1 MRLLVVSQYFWPENF
16 RVNELVSELVARGHD
31 VTVLTGRPNYP
42 EGKTFAEYEREP
54 SRFES
59 YKNARIIRVPLR
71 PRGSG
76 SLQLALNYLSFLF
89 WATLV
94 GAWKLRGREFDAVF
108 SFQVSPVTSSLPALW
123 LSRLKQVPMLMW
135 VLDLWPETLSA
146 VGAVKSPRALNAV
159 GRLVGY
165 IYRHCDLVLV
175 QSRAFVASVERWSGS
190 SSRVRYFPAW
200 VEAVFDNG
208 TSEIASE
215 AANFH
220 DSFNVMFAGN
230 IGEAQDFPSI
240 LAAATSMKHRK
251 EIRWLVV
258 GDGRA
263 MGEVRTE
270 IERRGLEDSM
280 ILLGRHALERMPSF
294 FNAADA
300 LLVSLKSDPVFDMT
314 IPGKVQSYLA
324 TGVPILG
331 MLGGEGARVIA
342 ESRAGLV
349 CDAGDGAALAANV
362 TKLAAMPLAE
372 RKEMGKRGRNYARQE
387 FDRTVLLSR
396 LEEWLR
402 ELTRPTTDPLSSTQ
416 SR

>member
-42 EGKTFAEYEREP
+42 EGRTFAEYKQDP
-54 SRFES
+54 GRFES
-59 YKNARIIRVPLR
+59 YKNARIVRVPLR
-71 PRGSG
+71 PRGNG

-89 WATLV
+89 WATLL
-94 GAWKLRGREFDAVF
+94 GSWRLRGRQFDAVF
-108 SFQVSPVTSSLPALW
+108 SFQVSPVTSALPALW
-123 LSRLKQVPMLMW
+123 MSYLKRVPMLMW

-146 VGAVKSPRALNAV
+146 VGAVKSPRALIAI
-159 GRLVGY
+159 GRMVGY
-165 IYRHCDLVLV
+165 IYRHCDRVLV
-175 QSRAFVASVERWSGS
+175 QSQAFVASVERWSGS
-190 SSRVRYFPAW
+190 SARVRYFPAW

-208 TSEIASE
+208 SSEIAPE
-215 AANFH
+215 VANFH

-251 EIRWLVV
+251 DIRWLIV
-258 GDGRA
+258 GDSRA

-270 IERRGLEDSM
+270 IERRGLEGTM

-294 FNAADA
+294 FKAADA
-300 LLVSLKSDPVFDMT
+300 MLVSLKSDPVFDMT

-342 ESRAGLV
+342 ESGAGLV
-349 CDAGDGAALAANV
+349 CDAGDGTALAYNV
-362 TKLAAMPLAE
+362 EKLAAMPSGE
-372 RKEMGKRGRNYARQE
+372 RAAMGERGRNYARLE
-387 FDRTVLLSR
+387 FDRAVLISR
-396 LEEWLR
+396 LEEWLS
-402 ELTRPTTDPLSSTQ
+402 ELTRSGTDPRRPARSS
-416 SR
+416 